1 MGYKKPFDIKENLEA
16 GIKYLSIQL
25 KRFKKL
31 DLALSAYNAGP
42 GRVKDMNSPQNWRN
56 RSVCQKIIE
65 IYSKIRP
72 DYLEYNPSLR

>member
-1 MGYKKPFDIKENLEA
+1 MGYKKPFDIAENLEA

-42 GRVKDMNSPQNWRN
+42 GRVKDMTVP
-56 RSVCQKIIE
+56 KIGE
-65 IYSKIRP
+65 TEVYVKK
-72 DYLEYNPSLR
+72 